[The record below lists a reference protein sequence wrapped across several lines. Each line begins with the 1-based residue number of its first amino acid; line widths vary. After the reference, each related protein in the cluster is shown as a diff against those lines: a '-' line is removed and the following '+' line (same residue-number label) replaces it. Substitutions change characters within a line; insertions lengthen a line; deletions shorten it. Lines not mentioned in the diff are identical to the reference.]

1 MNNNNIGRGAFILM
15 IILTVIGVVAL
26 SINAFLPIDLVPI
39 MMSPKWLL
47 MTFIVLTT
55 FVIWNSVL
63 TKGWGRS
70 LLALALAYIIAFT
83 AEALGVNFGLVF
95 GRYYYTDALGI
106 KFIGVALMVALAWE
120 PILYASFGITD
131 ILIPSPV
138 KRSDSLLRR
147 LPYYLGAVRG
157 CACYHSLGHDDRSC
171 CR

>member
-1 MNNNNIGRGAFILM
+1 MNDSNIGKWAFILM

-26 SINAFLPIDLVPI
+26 SINAFLPIDLVPM

-47 MTFIVLTT
+47 MTFVVLTA
-55 FVIWNSVL
+55 FVLWNSVL

-106 KFIGVALMVALAWE
+106 KFIGVSLMVALAWE

-131 ILIPSPV
+131 ILIPSSV
-138 KRSDSLLRR
+138 ERSDSL
-147 LPYYLGAVRG
+147 
-157 CACYHSLGHDDRSC
+157 
-171 CR
+171 